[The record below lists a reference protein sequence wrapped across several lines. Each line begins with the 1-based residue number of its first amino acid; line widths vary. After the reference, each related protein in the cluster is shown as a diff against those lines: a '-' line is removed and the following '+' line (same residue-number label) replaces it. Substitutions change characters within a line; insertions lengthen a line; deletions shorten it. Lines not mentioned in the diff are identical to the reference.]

1 MATYLELYQL
11 VGSDELR
18 NRCATAVVIAA
29 RAYLVS
35 GSSTTAQKKWALS
48 VMDNPTE
55 WGRKAL
61 SAALAANKDV
71 SVGQITVA
79 TDASLQTAVDAI
91 AAAFAEAI

>member
-1 MATYLELYQL
+1 MATYTELYQL
-11 VGSDELR
+11 VGNDTLR

-61 SAALAANKDV
+61 SAALAANKGAT
-71 SVGQITVA
+71 VGQITAA
-79 TDASLQTAVDAI
+79 TDAGLQTAIDAI
-91 AAAFAEAI
+91 AAAFAEAL